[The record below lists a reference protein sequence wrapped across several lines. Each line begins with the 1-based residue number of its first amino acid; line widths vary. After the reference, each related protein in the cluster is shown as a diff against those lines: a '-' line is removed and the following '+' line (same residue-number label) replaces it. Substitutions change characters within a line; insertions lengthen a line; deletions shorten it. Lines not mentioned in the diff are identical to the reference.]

1 MYGIDEVTKM
11 WYYITKDD
19 YLKYMTNEVGDVNR
33 YLLHNGYSVKNIRE
47 ERGVY
52 IIEVF

>member
-1 MYGIDEVTKM
+1 MYGIDEVNMM

-33 YLLHNGYSVKNIRE
+33 YLLRNGYSVKNISE
-47 ERGVY
+47 YKGAY